1 MGEIKVVIDTN
12 VIISAILFDGIPGEL
27 IPLWKSSR
35 IKPLASK
42 EIIDEYIKVLA
53 YPKFELS
60 EAEINYIL
68 YNEILTHF
76 DIIQIKESPMITKVD
91 PSDDKFIHC
100 TKAGKANLII
110 SGDQH
115 LLKLKSYGKIKI
127 QTPSQFLKK
136 FGYNQQPANRSP
148 LPLIPD
154 LCTSDHFPLTSDH
167 GPLSSTPCST
177 GIRVYGKTFKE
188 TYKTIGVP

>member
-1 MGEIKVVIDTN
+1 MGKIKEIRVVIDTN
-12 VIISAILFDGIPGEL
+12 VVISAILFGGIPGE
-27 IPLWKSSR
+27 IMPLWKSGR

-68 YNEILTHF
+68 YNEILPYF
-76 DIIQIKESPMITKVD
+76 DILQIIDSPAIIKVD

-100 TKAGKANLII
+100 AKAGKAGVII

-115 LLKLKSYGKIKI
+115 LLSLKTYQKIKI
-127 QTPSQFLKK
+127 LTPAEFLSN
-136 FGYNQQPANRSP
+136 Y
-148 LPLIPD
+148 
-154 LCTSDHFPLTSDH
+154 
-167 GPLSSTPCST
+167 
-177 GIRVYGKTFKE
+177 
-188 TYKTIGVP
+188 